1 MTQSVRDLPVGLY
14 GAVMGLAGLGLAVR
28 AAAPLF
34 PGVVRAPAYLSE
46 PWVLAAALA
55 LAALLP
61 AYLWKLARYP
71 EAVRSEFSAP
81 SQMGFCAALPLG
93 MTLVAGGLAPYA
105 PGFADVLWWVGMI
118 LLMTFQVWGLVRV
131 LEGGIE
137 LAEINGSWMILF
149 VGGIVIP
156 SSGITLGHHEVSR
169 FMFGIGAVATPLVMG
184 LLLYRAAVGTALP
197 ERLRPSWFILL
208 VAPALVYAH
217 GTAFYESFAFVE
229 NLFFFGTLLAVALLV
244 YARGLLRWPFGAPWW
259 AFTFPLD
266 AFSYAAT
273 RYAQNHPEPLWKGVA
288 AVALLVA
295 TLFVAVALVR
305 TLAALARG
313 ELLAPAAT
321 PRSAASRAT

>member
-1 MTQSVRDLPVGLY
+1 LTQSVRNLPIGLY
-14 GAVMGLAGLGLAVR
+14 GAVMGLAGLGLALR

-55 LAALLP
+55 LAVLLP
-61 AYLWKLARYP
+61 AYVWKLVRYP
-71 EAVRSEFSAP
+71 AAVRSEFSAP

-105 PGFADVLWWVGMI
+105 AGLADVLWWIGVI
-118 LLMTFQVWGLVRV
+118 LLLAFQAWGLARI

-137 LAEINGSWMILF
+137 LAELNGGWMILF
-149 VGGIVIP
+149 VGGIVVP
-156 SSGITLGHHEVSR
+156 GSGITLGHHEVSR
-169 FMFGIGAVATPLVMG
+169 FMFGIGATATPLVMG
-184 LLLYRAAVGTALP
+184 LLLYRAAVGPALP
-197 ERLRPSWFILL
+197 ERMRPSWFILL

-217 GTAFYESFAFVE
+217 GTAFYADFAFVE
-229 NLFFFGTLLAVALLV
+229 SLFFFGLLLAVALLV
-244 YARGLLRWPFGAPWW
+244 YARGLLHWPFGAPWW

-273 RYAQNHPEPLWKGVA
+273 RYAQNHPSGLWKGVA
-288 AVALLVA
+288 AAALLVA
-295 TLFVAVALVR
+295 TLFVAVALVK

-321 PRSAASRAT
+321 ARSAASPAA